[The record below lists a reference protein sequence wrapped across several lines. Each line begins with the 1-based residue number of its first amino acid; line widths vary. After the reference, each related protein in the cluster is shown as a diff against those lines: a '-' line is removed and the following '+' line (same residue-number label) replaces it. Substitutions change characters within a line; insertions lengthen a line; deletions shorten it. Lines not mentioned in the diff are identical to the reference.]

1 LHKAVAAARRPVH
14 GTPRERVFRTY
25 EGGKVTKRLRPVG
38 FIAAVA
44 LFILIAGVAG
54 SLAASDASTAIPAGY
69 TGVEAKLPTAFKMPA
84 KRARSCSIG
93 FQNPIAANEFL
104 SFLQKAVVAEGK
116 RYGCRVITLDDALSP
131 DKQVTNMQQL
141 LARKVGVII
150 FYPLDPKATTPVLRQ
165 AQRQGVPVIAIDAS
179 FGSTK
184 KVPLITT
191 QVWQS
196 RDTQAYLQAKVLK
209 QVKPNAKVGIIG
221 IGIPVPAIKYLVQR
235 ESYWANKAGL
245 TVVGSQDNPSD
256 DVTGGEKA
264 ANALLQRHSDINAVI
279 AYNDP
284 SALGAII
291 AARSAGRKVTVIGLN
306 GSSDGINAVKA
317 GRLAATVQ
325 VDPIGIGVQ
334 SARAAYSLITKQNLP
349 LPHIVL
355 RPGRLVTKG
364 NVGSIPS
371 WSAQLK
377 AIK

>member
-1 LHKAVAAARRPVH
+1 M
-14 GTPRERVFRTY
+14 TTW
-25 EGGKVTKRLRPVG
+25 LRSGG

-44 LFILIAGVAG
+44 LSVLTAGVAG
-54 SLAASDASTAIPAGY
+54 SLAASDSSHAIPAGY
-69 TGVEAKLPTAFKMPA
+69 TGVEAKLPTAFKTPV
-84 KRARSCSIG
+84 KKGGSCTIG

-104 SFLQKAVVAEGK
+104 GFLQKAVVAEGK

-141 LARKVGVII
+141 LAQKVGVII
-150 FYPLDPKATTPVLRQ
+150 FYPLDPKATTPVLTQ

-191 QVWQS
+191 QIWQS
-196 RDTQAYLQAKVLK
+196 RDTQAYVQAKALK
-209 QVKPNAKVGIIG
+209 QVKPNATVGIIG

-235 ESYWANKAGL
+235 ETFWANKAGL
-245 TVVGSQDNPSD
+245 RVVGSQDNPSD

-264 ANALLQRHSDINAVI
+264 ANALLQRHSDIDAVI
-279 AYNDP
+279 GYNDP

-291 AARSAGRKVTVIGLN
+291 AARSAGRNVTVIGLN
-306 GSSDGINAVKA
+306 GSSDGISAVKA

-349 LPHIVL
+349 LPHIVP
-355 RPGRLVTKG
+355 RPGRLVTKA

-371 WSAQLK
+371 WAAQLK
-377 AIK
+377 AVK